1 MSECII
7 LLWVH
12 LAVDTELVGEKNL
25 EASLSSVILQAQIE
39 FRTITLFP
47 QFNCP
52 ILVPL
57 KNISCNLQT
66 VDFNLV
72 IFSGLMRMSLSDDKV
87 S

>member
-1 MSECII
+1 M
-7 LLWVH
+7 
-12 LAVDTELVGEKNL
+12 AVDTELVGEKIF
-25 EASLSSVILQAQIE
+25 EATLSSLILHAQIE
-39 FRTITLFP
+39 FQTITLFP

-66 VDFNLV
+66 VDFNVV
-72 IFSGLMRMSLSDDKV
+72 IFSGLMRMSVSDDTV